1 MTVDARRLFPAL
13 VPTDPR
19 VDDRR
24 AQENPLLAELRAKLA
39 DEDDGEDVVVA
50 RVSIPPASGRRRLVP
65 VMALDEVERW
75 FG

>member
-19 VDDRR
+19 VRDLP
-24 AQENPLLAELRAKLA
+24 AQESPLVAELRAKLA
-39 DEDDGEDVVVA
+39 GDDDGEDLVVA
-50 RVSIPPASGRRRLVP
+50 KVSIPPAPGRRRLVP
-65 VMALDEVERW
+65 VMAIDEVERW